1 MRGFI
6 SATVAWFLLRCIFP
20 SQSFTSKL
28 SSRSVLQTSFAVQK
42 RQQTTSPSEITTG
55 AKTIKDGSLVEYTS
69 TKGTKRLA
77 IVSKRSGAYL
87 DVLNDARKSFT
98 VPISRV
104 TYHINGS
111 FAFGD
116 LLRLNEILGDLK
128 PIQVERLWESSF
140 GQKHPAVCN
149 LNYISKQIFGSTD
162 AVRTFASMKLMST
175 YGTVFFE
182 QVDNTQDGCDQNND
196 DNNGNAMIPMAPI
209 APAPVVMESGTDI
222 VFVPLSPNAV
232 QQNLRSR
239 AALREFKQRF
249 MKVQRTLAVTCYVLQ
264 WSHVLCHVRLYIV
277 IKLSDYC
284 VS

>member
-1 MRGFI
+1 MGVESLDSIYIPPTATSEYLNMRGYI
-6 SATVAWFLLRCIFP
+6 SATVVWFLLRCIFP
-20 SQSFTSKL
+20 SQSFTHK
-28 SSRSVLQTSFAVQK
+28 SSCRILHQTSLAVQK
-42 RQQTTSPSEITTG
+42 RQQTSEIITG
-55 AKTIKDGSLVEYTS
+55 AKSIRDGSLVEYTS

-182 QVDNTQDGCDQNND
+182 QVENMLDGADESNGEI
-196 DNNGNAMIPMAPI
+196 NGNAVL
-209 APAPVVMESGTDI
+209 PVVSAVQGSVTDV

-249 MKVQRTLAVTCYVLQ
+249 MKASRHLF
-264 WSHVLCHVRLYIV
+264 SHVLHNFHL
-277 IKLSDYC
+277 
-284 VS
+284 

>member
-1 MRGFI
+1 MVVEPLDSIHIPPTATNGYLNMRGYI
-6 SATVAWFLLRCIFP
+6 SATVAWFLLLCIFP
-20 SQSFTSKL
+20 SQSFTHK
-28 SSRSVLQTSFAVQK
+28 SSCRTLRQTSLAVQK
-42 RQQTTSPSEITTG
+42 RQQTSEIITG
-55 AKTIKDGSLVEYTS
+55 AKSIRDGSLVEYTS

-182 QVDNTQDGCDQNND
+182 QVENILDGSDES
-196 DNNGNAMIPMAPI
+196 NGEVNRNAVL
-209 APAPVVMESGTDI
+209 PVVSAVQGSTTDV

-249 MKVQRTLAVTCYVLQ
+249 MKASRLLF
-264 WSHVLCHVRLYIV
+264 SHLMHNFHL
-277 IKLSDYC
+277 
-284 VS
+284 

>member
-1 MRGFI
+1 MRGYI

-28 SSRSVLQTSFAVQK
+28 SSRSVLQTSLAVQK
-42 RQQTTSPSEITTG
+42 RQQTTSPSEIITG

-182 QVDNTQDGCDQNND
+182 QVDNTQDNSGQNND
-196 DNNGNAMIPMAPI
+196 DNNGNAMIPMAPSPS
-209 APAPVVMESGTDI
+209 APAPVVKEGGTDI

-249 MKVQRTLAVTCYVLQ
+249 MKVRESSDMCCTGAVC
-264 WSHVLCHVRLYIV
+264 
-277 IKLSDYC
+277 DDE
-284 VS
+284 

>member
-1 MRGFI
+1 M
-6 SATVAWFLLRCIFP
+6 
-20 SQSFTSKL
+20 
-28 SSRSVLQTSFAVQK
+28 QK
-42 RQQTTSPSEITTG
+42 RQQTPSPSENIIG
-55 AKTIKDGSLVEYTS
+55 AKSIKDGSLVEYTS

-77 IVSKRSGAYL
+77 IVSKRTGAYL

-182 QVDNTQDGCDQNND
+182 QVENALDGAD
-196 DNNGNAMIPMAPI
+196 DNNDEINGNGNGNGNAFL
-209 APAPVVMESGTDI
+209 PVVPAVPGSAVDV

-239 AALREFKQRF
+239 AALREFKQRI
-249 MKVQRTLAVTCYVLQ
+249 MKVYKHHFRTNRSRFIHNQKLSA
-264 WSHVLCHVRLYIV
+264 R
-277 IKLSDYC
+277 IKLYDSHLNLNFIHTTSSLSMNSFLFATMLSNKLLYLNPYLIQ
-284 VS
+284 